1 MNAMNTRFIL
11 IAALG
16 LLIISGL
23 VAGLFTGSM
32 QRALAGQPMMPA
44 APAVSPPQGVAVAT
58 GTPAAVAPATP
69 TMQTQMPI
77 TPLARD
83 TFQRPDQALWGTALD
98 GNTWGGDANNTAS
111 QIFSITGGMGKIS
124 GGKGAFNALLGQGGN
139 NVEVMVNGSVNR
151 FVNGSNLGIVLRWT
165 DANNWYKALIDGNN
179 LSIIKRVNGASTTI
193 TTMPFSA
200 QGGVGY
206 SIRLRA
212 VGATLFSRAWR
223 SDATEPTQWMLTATD
238 TSLTTGQVGVRVVI
252 QNGVEISIAAFLATT
267 ASSVL

>member
-1 MNAMNTRFIL
+1 MNTRFIL

-111 QIFSITGGMGKIS
+111 QVFSITGGMGKIT

-139 NVEVMVNGSVNR
+139 NVEVLVTGSANQ
-151 FVNGSNLGIVLRWT
+151 FAGGANLGVVLRWT
-165 DANNWYKALIDGNN
+165 DTNNWYKALIDGDN
-179 LSIIKRVNGASTTI
+179 LSILKRVNGTT
-193 TTMPFSA
+193 TTLKSVPFPA
-200 QGGVGY
+200 QGGVTY
-206 SIRLRA
+206 SIRFRA
-212 VGATLFSRAWR
+212 VGATLYSRAWR
-223 SDATEPTQWMLTATD
+223 SDTTEPTKWLLTTND
-238 TSLTTGQVGVRVVI
+238 ISFTTGQVGVRVVL
-252 QNGVEISIAAFLATT
+252 QNGIEIRITSFMATT
-267 ASSVL
+267 ASSVA